1 MSYFEWVQNRMGYYW
16 SDQEVDEKLKRV
28 MTEAFRDV
36 YKTYLQYKIDMR
48 TAAYVTAV
56 RKIVDAMRALGRI

>member
-1 MSYFEWVQNRMGYYW
+1 MGYYW

-28 MTEAFRDV
+28 MTEAFQDV
-36 YKTYLQYKIDMR
+36 YKTYLQYKVDMR
-48 TAAYVTAV
+48 TAACVTAV